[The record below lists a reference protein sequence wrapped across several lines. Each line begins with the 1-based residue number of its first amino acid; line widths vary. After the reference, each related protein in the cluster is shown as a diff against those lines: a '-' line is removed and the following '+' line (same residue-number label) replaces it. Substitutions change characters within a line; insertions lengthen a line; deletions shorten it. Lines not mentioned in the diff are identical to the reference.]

1 MYNIHVI
8 YCDFFTWILPLICD
22 DNIPLIVKYPQ
33 FGHIAVVHLTNKYNI
48 INYCICPFCSV
59 SQRTVYAPYAL
70 HAETTDLLFILN
82 WNSAFADTIE
92 CSYHILNIWRIRK
105 YQICI
110 TS

>member
-22 DNIPLIVKYPQ
+22 DNILLIVKYPQ

-59 SQRTVYAPYAL
+59 SEQYTLLMPYML
-70 HAETTDLLFILN
+70 KPPTCYSF
-82 WNSAFADTIE
+82 
-92 CSYHILNIWRIRK
+92 
-105 YQICI
+105 
-110 TS
+110 